1 MNKIISIMAALL
13 LLGGVYAF
21 TTVLSW
27 KVSKKHQITFS
38 GKGVSGVFKS
48 FTSDIQ
54 FDPNDIEHSS
64 LSITLDVKSLDA
76 GIPLQTDHAI
86 GKDWFDAEKFPS
98 IKFNSSS
105 IVKATTGYMAKGK
118 MEVKGQTKEME
129 LPFDFVG
136 TKKKGNFTSSFVIK
150 RSDFHVGEPMK
161 EVSDEIKVNVVI
173 PVKK

>member
-1 MNKIISIMAALL
+1 MAALL

-54 FDPNDIEHSS
+54 FDPNDLEHSS

-76 GIPLQTDHAI
+76 GIPLQTQHAI
-86 GKDWFDAEKFPS
+86 GKDWFNAEQFPTIQFSSTS
-98 IKFNSSS
+98 IS
-105 IVKATTGYMAKGK
+105 KAATGFVAKGK

-136 TKKKGNFTSSFVIK
+136 TKKKGNFTGSFVIK
-150 RSDFHVGEPMK
+150 RSDFHIGEPMK
-161 EVSDEIKVNVVI
+161 EVSDEMNVNVVI